1 MNQNFIPE
9 NIVADIL
16 GISKMNLSKFKNNL
30 LVNEKKK
37 KGHIHINLL
46 KDLPPFQNILNTNWD
61 KELKTKPKKDYKLI
75 ELFAG
80 AGGLAIGM
88 HKQDLIPSC

>member
-46 KDLPPFQNILNTNWD
+46 KDLPPFQNILNT
-61 KELKTKPKKDYKLI
+61 K
-75 ELFAG
+75 
-80 AGGLAIGM
+80 
-88 HKQDLIPSC
+88 